1 MNDFIFPD
9 WKVPSFIRAIQTT
22 RKGGY
27 SVGPNYGKFNLSH
40 HVGDEHN
47 SVNLNIKQLMDIV
60 PNDICW
66 IEQVHGKRIIQ
77 LPKNI
82 ASSKAD
88 ACYSKDKNVICAV
101 RTADC
106 LPILITDIRGTF
118 VLTIHAGWRGLG
130 IGIIEEAINKIN
142 SSNDLIVWLGPCISQ
157 ENFEVGHDVY
167 EFFNKNDKNCISAF
181 IEKSKDKFSLS
192 LTKAAELKL
201 KSLGVQFIYGNG
213 ITQNYCTYNDVDKFY
228 SYRRD
233 KLTGRMAS
241 LIWME

>member
-1 MNDFIFPD
+1 MNDLICPD
-9 WKVPSFIRAIQTT
+9 WKVPKFIRAIQTT

-27 SVGPNYGKFNLSH
+27 SVGPNYRKLNVSH
-40 HVGDEHN
+40 LVGDEHN
-47 SVNLNIKQLMDIV
+47 SINLNIKQLIDIV

-66 IEQVHGKRIIQ
+66 MEQVHGKKIIQ

-82 ASSKAD
+82 ASIKAD

-118 VLTIHAGWRGLG
+118 VLAIHAGWRGLG
-130 IGIIEEAINKIN
+130 MGIIEEAINTIN
-142 SSNDLIVWLGPCISQ
+142 PSNDLVVWLGPCISQ
-157 ENFEVGHDVY
+157 ENLEVGHDVY
-167 EFFNKNDKNCISAF
+167 EFFNKCDKNCISAF

-201 KSLGVQFIYGNG
+201 KSLGVKFIYGNG
-213 ITQNYCTYNDVDKFY
+213 ITQSYCTYNDVDKFY
-228 SYRRD
+228 SYRRE

>member
-1 MNDFIFPD
+1 
-9 WKVPSFIRAIQTT
+9 
-22 RKGGY
+22 
-27 SVGPNYGKFNLSH
+27 
-40 HVGDEHN
+40 
-47 SVNLNIKQLMDIV
+47 MDIV

-181 IEKSKDKFSLS
+181 IEISKDKFSLS

-213 ITQNYCTYNDVDKFY
+213 ITQNYCTYNEVDKFY

-241 LIWME
+241 LIWIE

>member
-47 SVNLNIKQLMDIV
+47 SVNLNIKQLMGIV

>member
-1 MNDFIFPD
+1 MNDLIFPD

-27 SVGPNYGKFNLSH
+27 SVGPNYGKFNSSH

-130 IGIIEEAINKIN
+130 IGIIEKAINKIN

>member
-27 SVGPNYGKFNLSH
+27 SVGPNYGKLNLSH

-66 IEQVHGKRIIQ
+66 IEQVHGKKIIQ

-181 IEKSKDKFSLS
+181 IEKS
-192 LTKAAELKL
+192 
-201 KSLGVQFIYGNG
+201 
-213 ITQNYCTYNDVDKFY
+213 
-228 SYRRD
+228 
-233 KLTGRMAS
+233 
-241 LIWME
+241 

>member
-1 MNDFIFPD
+1 MNDLIYPD
-9 WKVPSFIRAIQTT
+9 WKVPKFIRAIQTT

-27 SVGPNYGKFNLSH
+27 SVGRNYGKFNLSQ

-66 IEQVHGKRIIQ
+66 IEQVHGKKIIQ

-192 LTKAAELKL
+192 LTKVAELKL

>member
-130 IGIIEEAINKIN
+130 IGIIEKAINKIN

-213 ITQNYCTYNDVDKFY
+213 ITQSYCTYNDVDKFY

>member
-130 IGIIEEAINKIN
+130 IGIIEKAINKIN

-213 ITQNYCTYNDVDKFY
+213 ITQKYCTYNDVDKFY
-228 SYRRD
+228 SYRRN

>member
-40 HVGDEHN
+40 DVGDEHN

>member
-82 ASSKAD
+82 ASSNAD

-142 SSNDLIVWLGPCISQ
+142 ASNDLIVWLGPCISQ

-213 ITQNYCTYNDVDKFY
+213 ITQNYCTYNEVDKFY

>member
-1 MNDFIFPD
+1 MNDLIYPD
-9 WKVPSFIRAIQTT
+9 WKVPKFIRAIQTT
-22 RKGGY
+22 RKGGC
-27 SVGPNYGKFNLSH
+27 SVGRNYGKFNLSH

-130 IGIIEEAINKIN
+130 IGIIEKAINKIN
-142 SSNDLIVWLGPCISQ
+142 SPNDLIVWLGPCISQ

-241 LIWME
+241 LLWID

>member
-9 WKVPSFIRAIQTT
+9 WKVPNFIRAIQTT

-47 SVNLNIKQLMDIV
+47 SVNLNIKKLLDTV

-66 IEQVHGKRIIQ
+66 IEQVHGKKIIQ

-130 IGIIEEAINKIN
+130 IGIIEKAINKIN

-213 ITQNYCTYNDVDKFY
+213 ITQNYCTYNEVDKFY